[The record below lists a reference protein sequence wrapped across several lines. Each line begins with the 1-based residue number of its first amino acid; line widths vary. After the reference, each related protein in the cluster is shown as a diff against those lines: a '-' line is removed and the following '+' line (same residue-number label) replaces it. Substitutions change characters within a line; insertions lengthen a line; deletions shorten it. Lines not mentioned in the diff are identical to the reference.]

1 MESGVFELLL
11 EHGSLGLFAAFLVYQ
26 HLNMQKRF
34 DALIQN
40 FQEQLEKI
48 QSIQKSEINEIRDR
62 YDKVLESY
70 NDERRS
76 GLIWRRKLLKF
87 KTKLSRS
94 RLTIWASRLKQCL

>member
-70 NDERRS
+70 NDERTQIRVRNA
-76 GLIWRRKLLKF
+76 LILLEKANETLN
-87 KTKLSRS
+87 KISDER
-94 RLTIWASRLKQCL
+94 